1 MDADMIA
8 LALMAVAAVLLLG
21 LFIRIIRLPLK
32 WLIKAALHAAVGF
45 VALFV
50 LNFLGSWIGVEL
62 EMNLVNAL
70 ITGILGVPGVLI
82 LLVFKYIL

>member
-1 MDADMIA
+1 MGD
-8 LALMAVAAVLLLG
+8 LTVPLMVVAAVLLLL

-32 WLIKAALHAAVGF
+32 LLAKAALHAAVGF

-50 LNFLGSWIGVEL
+50 LNFLGSWIGVTL

-82 LLVFKYIL
+82 LLIFKYVL